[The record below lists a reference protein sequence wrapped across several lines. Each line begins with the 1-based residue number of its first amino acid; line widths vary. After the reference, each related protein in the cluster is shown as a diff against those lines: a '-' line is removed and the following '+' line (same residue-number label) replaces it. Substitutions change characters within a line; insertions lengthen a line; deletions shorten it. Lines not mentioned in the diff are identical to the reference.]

1 NVRDAIRHTRAIASM
16 NEATGAARA
25 MCVMARC
32 RRAMERT
39 TSAASARQ
47 LESTRIRASEAHRL
61 RPSCAWHGHVRS
73 HRHASAA
80 SAVSVPQFPGAAISR
95 CRNRQQSL

>member
-1 NVRDAIRHTRAIASM
+1 ACAPHDVRDAIRHTRAIASM

-25 MCVMARC
+25 MRVMARC

-47 LESTRIRASEAHRL
+47 LESERSAPASPIMRVARTRALASSCVGGVGRL
-61 RPSCAWHGHVRS
+61 
-73 HRHASAA
+73 
-80 SAVSVPQFPGAAISR
+80 GAAISR
-95 CRNRQQSL
+95 CHNRQQSL